1 MFKSNLTFA
10 VSVEGKEYAC
20 ILERTFVGCRDS
32 KYKCAGSNGF
42 SGSGFSVTM
51 SFIDKSERIVYQQV
65 FCGSDAT
72 SLLNKKLVLLAATL
86 QELESIPFDIRFVK
100 RMAKRAMATRLESLR
115 LDGKRKAAY
124 GWSISNGRKRTSV
137 TSR

>member
-1 MFKSNLTFA
+1 MFKSNLSFT
-10 VSVEGKEYAC
+10 VSVENKEYTC
-20 ILERTFVGCRDS
+20 ILERAFVGYRDS
-32 KYKCAGSNGF
+32 KYKCAGSKGF

-51 SFIDKSERIVYQQV
+51 SFIDKSERIAYQQV
-65 FCGSDAT
+65 FCDSDAT
-72 SLLNKKLVLLAATL
+72 SLLNKKSVLLATTM
-86 QELESIPFDIRFVK
+86 QELESIPFDVRFVK
-100 RMAKRAMATRLESLR
+100 RMAKRAMVTRLESLR